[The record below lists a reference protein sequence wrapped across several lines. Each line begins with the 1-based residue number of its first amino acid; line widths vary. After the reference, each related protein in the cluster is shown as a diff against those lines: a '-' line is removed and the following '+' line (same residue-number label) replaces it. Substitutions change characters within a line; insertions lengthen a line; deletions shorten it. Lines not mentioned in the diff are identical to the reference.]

1 MLVRTGFR
9 ACFCLCMTVTHDRE
23 KPAHPSFIYRRFRAA
38 LDLRSVSVE
47 DLARQA
53 QRSSRHLWNVVTGR
67 RKGSAE
73 LLGVIRQTLGDNGYL
88 FAIGK
93 TNTLRDAGGES

>member
-1 MLVRTGFR
+1 M
-9 ACFCLCMTVTHDRE
+9 AVTHDRDNYE
-23 KPAHPSFIYRRFRAA
+23 HPNFIYRRFRAA

-53 QRSSRHLWNVVTGR
+53 KRSSRHLWNVVTGR
-67 RKGSAE
+67 RRGSAE
-73 LLGVIRQTLGDNGYL
+73 LLGVIRETLGDDGYQ

-93 TNTLRDAGGES
+93 LHTLRDSGGAP